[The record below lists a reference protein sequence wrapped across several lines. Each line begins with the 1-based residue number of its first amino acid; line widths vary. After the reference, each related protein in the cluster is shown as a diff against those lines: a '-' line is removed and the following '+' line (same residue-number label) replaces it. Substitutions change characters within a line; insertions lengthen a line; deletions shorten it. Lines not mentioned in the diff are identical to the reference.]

1 MSCLLF
7 LFLFFSQNVHL
18 VARWLPTLDD
28 LLQSI
33 VENSHP
39 DYRVFIT
46 GEAAPTPE
54 SHVIPRGILEN
65 SIKIT
70 NEPPTGMNASQHA
83 ALNNFN
89 QVCCCSLLI
98 ALLSILTL
106 INVFSSLFL
115 SFSLLQD
122 TLEMCA
128 KEQEFNSMLFSLC
141 FFHACVTER
150 RKFGSQGWNKYYPFS
165 TGDLTISA
173 SVLCNYL
180 EANNSVCCT
189 TVFIT
194 TFFFK
199 FRFLFY

>member
-1 MSCLLF
+1 MSCF
-7 LFLFFSQNVHL
+7 FFFFLFFPQNVHL

-70 NEPPTGMNASQHA
+70 NEPPTGMNASLHA

-98 ALLSILTL
+98 AFIKH
-106 INVFSSLFL
+106 INYYKCIFFSLPVFLFL
-115 SFSLLQD
+115 SGYSGNVCQRAGVRLHALLP
-122 TLEMCA
+122 LLLPRMCYRA
-128 KEQEFNSMLFSLC
+128 
-141 FFHACVTER
+141 
-150 RKFGSQGWNKYYPFS
+150 P
-165 TGDLTISA
+165 
-173 SVLCNYL
+173 
-180 EANNSVCCT
+180 
-189 TVFIT
+189 
-194 TFFFK
+194 
-199 FRFLFY
+199 